1 MEAGGGRGRLTS
13 LRNTWWVK
21 VEEDRGKERRLLDE
35 MSNETRQQVK
45 HTPLYHSHRDRNNTE
60 NSLWE
65 NHCSL
70 H

>member
-1 MEAGGGRGRLTS
+1 M
-13 LRNTWWVK
+13 
-21 VEEDRGKERRLLDE
+21 EEDRGKERRLMDE
-35 MSNETRQQVK
+35 MSNETRQYVK
-45 HTPLYHSHRDRNNTE
+45 HTPLYHSTRDRNNTE